1 MCGCCLIIGKM
12 SFHITCSNFGIFEN
26 CLTVASKFWFPSSNV
41 ACLPQRMSLL
51 ILQIVDVLIQKK
63 KTLCS
68 FANTLSP
75 TIPCNKFNSL
85 SQVEYTDRVLVQRF
99 KFSDYLTLLLHLII
113 DAMWHWLTS
122 LSTAFYRQYYRLFM
136 LTCLL
141 TVFNLVQCILYLVNL
156 STHSLL
162 SSVLPIIFG
171 TDVPPCHDIKS
182 YLA

>member
-26 CLTVASKFWFPSSNV
+26 CLTVASKFWFPFLQCCLFATKNV
-41 ACLPQRMSLL
+41 FTNLADCWCPYLE
-51 ILQIVDVLIQKK
+51 KK

-68 FANTLSP
+68 FVNTLSP

-85 SQVEYTDRVLVQRF
+85 SHVEYTDRVLGQRF

-141 TVFNLVQCILYLVNL
+141 TVFNLV
-156 STHSLL
+156 
-162 SSVLPIIFG
+162 
-171 TDVPPCHDIKS
+171 
-182 YLA
+182 